1 MLRLT
6 FFVLFCFS
14 IVACNKKMGGFQQS
28 TRETFSSKSHNKDQ
42 HFASLNPFLTEDLLP
57 EFEDV
62 EVSNSNELRVETPE
76 SKIKLSS
83 ENAKEK
89 EENVKIENIQSEVE
103 TSLSKKTTEKVTLHP
118 IKRNP
123 VFNDSLKIGVIF
135 LLIASALALIPALL
149 QLGILFAL
157 VAIVL
162 LFIGLKKLF
171 KRRAKIKKKEI
182 RKENN
187 QLRKEKIKDLF
198 KR

>member
-1 MLRLT
+1 MSKLT
-6 FFVLFCFS
+6 LVILFCLCL
-14 IVACNKKMGGFQQS
+14 VACNKKMGGFRQS
-28 TRETFSSKSHNKDQ
+28 SRESFSTKSHIKQ
-42 HFASLNPFLTEDLLP
+42 YLASENPVLTQDFLP
-57 EFEDV
+57 EFEEFTV
-62 EVSNSNELRVETPE
+62 NNSNELQIETPE

-83 ENAKEK
+83 ENVKEK
-89 EENVKIENIQSEVE
+89 KEHLNFENIQSDVE
-103 TSLSKKTTEKVTLHP
+103 ITLSEKSAEIVKLRT

-187 QLRKEKIKDLF
+187 QMRKEKIKDLF
-198 KR
+198 KK

>member
-1 MLRLT
+1 
-6 FFVLFCFS
+6 
-14 IVACNKKMGGFQQS
+14 MGGFRQS
-28 TRETFSSKSHNKDQ
+28 SRESFSTKSHIKQ
-42 HFASLNPFLTEDLLP
+42 YLASENPVLTQDFLP
-57 EFEDV
+57 EFEEFTV
-62 EVSNSNELRVETPE
+62 NNSNELQIETPE

-83 ENAKEK
+83 ENVKEK
-89 EENVKIENIQSEVE
+89 KEHLSFENIQSEVE
-103 TSLSKKTTEKVTLHP
+103 ITLSEKSAEIVKKRP

-187 QLRKEKIKDLF
+187 QMRKEKIKDLF
-198 KR
+198 KK

>member
-1 MLRLT
+1 MSKLT
-6 FFVLFCFS
+6 LVILFCLSLF
-14 IVACNKKMGGFQQS
+14 ACNKKMGGFQQS
-28 TRETFSSKSHNKDQ
+28 SRETFSTKSHIKQ
-42 HFASLNPFLTEDLLP
+42 HLASENPVFTEDFLP
-57 EFEDV
+57 EFE
-62 EVSNSNELRVETPE
+62 EFTVSNSNELQIETPE

-83 ENAKEK
+83 ENVKEK
-89 EENVKIENIQSEVE
+89 KEHLNFENIQSDVE
-103 TSLSKKTTEKVTLHP
+103 ITLSEKSAEIVKLRT

-123 VFNDSLKIGVIF
+123 VFSDSLKIGVIF

-187 QLRKEKIKDLF
+187 QMRKEKIKDLF
-198 KR
+198 KK